1 MQRLELLP
9 GDIDLL
15 SKMVSDTEAEG
26 KSREE
31 AFKQFARENGIKS
44 VNAVRYKWIT
54 AGQATAKRDP
64 SPTDDGPLHQTEL
77 RDADVLD
84 VLRDN
89 AALKAEVKKLRGLLS
104 NLRRRDTRLK
114 RENKQ
119 LLDGLQ
125 LILKSNPSRANAVFV
140 IAAGGR
146 KLDRLAQLVGDAPR
160 EAY

>member
-1 MQRLELLP
+1 M
-9 GDIDLL
+9 L
-15 SKMVSDTEAEG
+15 SRMSAAEAEG

-54 AGQATAKRDP
+54 AGQAAANSTLPAN
-64 SPTDDGPLHQTEL
+64 DDGSVHRSGLM
-77 RDADVLD
+77 DADVLD

-125 LILKSNPSRANAVFV
+125 LILKSNPNPANAVFV
-140 IAAGGR
+140 IATEGR
-146 KLDRLAQLVGDAPR
+146 KLDRLAQLVGGDEPR
-160 EAY
+160 EH